1 VNPFRAADATV
12 RSWTAARGDETLL
25 PRLLATALPP
35 SCGQVSALG
44 LDPEVPTER
53 TGIRRRL
60 GYLPPE
66 VGFHQTETAGEVAS

>member
-1 VNPFRAADATV
+1 MDSGP
-12 RSWTAARGDETLL
+12 GDETLL

-66 VGFHQTETAGEVAS
+66 VGFH